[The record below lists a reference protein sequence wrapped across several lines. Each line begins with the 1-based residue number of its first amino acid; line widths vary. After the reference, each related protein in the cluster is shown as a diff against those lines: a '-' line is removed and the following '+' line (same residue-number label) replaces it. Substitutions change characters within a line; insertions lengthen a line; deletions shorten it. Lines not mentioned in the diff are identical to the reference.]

1 MDGLLFEIGSSIKI
15 RDRRIFQIPFQSKY
29 IDSEV
34 FWINF
39 KQLFLLILVRL
50 RIDKSSST
58 SQRLIGRC
66 FF

>member
-39 KQLFLLILVRL
+39 EQLFLLMIAWLDCV
-50 RIDKSSST
+50 
-58 SQRLIGRC
+58 LINQVARVNV
-66 FF
+66 